1 MPEQHHLVTG
11 HQLELAPLTKMLCI
25 LQSGQISIH
34 LIVHLLS
41 SYLTNLTVKILWE
54 MMPKVLLKSMYTTS
68 TALLLWTKPAIWSQ
82 KVKRLVRYDLPL
94 LIHIGFLPHL
104 LDFLRIVMDHS
115 HSPRKIKQLFWALF
129 SIGLLASFMTTMA
142 CNNCKAL
149 SIYLKA
155 SSTSSWPGVC
165 SRCLPQHYSCC
176 SALLSLS

>member
-68 TALLLWTKPAIWSQ
+68 TALLL
-82 KVKRLVRYDLPL
+82 
-94 LIHIGFLPHL
+94 
-104 LDFLRIVMDHS
+104 
-115 HSPRKIKQLFWALF
+115 
-129 SIGLLASFMTTMA
+129 
-142 CNNCKAL
+142 
-149 SIYLKA
+149 
-155 SSTSSWPGVC
+155 
-165 SRCLPQHYSCC
+165 
-176 SALLSLS
+176 